1 MRFAGFASLILIVGA
16 LALSQFVPAL
26 AAADD
31 RDAAGYAED
40 ARGLA
45 GLIRDNYAYLDDL
58 PHGVM
63 PTSPQ
68 LDAERDAV
76 HDKDS
81 LLRYAEDLTTALAD
95 HHAMTGSSFKDDWA
109 IVPSYADIWIVKAG
123 DAYVVDAVKDDSVA
137 ERAGVR
143 AGARLTRV
151 DGQPIDA
158 AVTTFWAR
166 LGLQPVGER
175 AAYAARVLAA
185 GRRDRARALTFTDA
199 QGERTFTLD
208 SVYKDRPD
216 RPALT
221 ISTAKRQTVIR
232 FNNSIGDR
240 ATIAAFDAAMAKL
253 PPRAPVEIDV
263 SDTPSGGESSIARA
277 VMGWFV
283 TKPMPYQMHQLPS
296 EERETGIT
304 RQWVEYVL
312 PRAGKYHPGPVSV
325 KVGRWTGSMGEG
337 IAVGFMALGKPV
349 CGTRMAGLKGAVYDF
364 DLPKSGLRVKFPA
377 ERIYTVAGEPRHQV
391 VPPRCGRD

>member
-1 MRFAGFASLILIVGA
+1 MRFAGFATIVLIAGA

-26 AAADD
+26 AADD

-58 PHGVM
+58 PRGVM
-63 PTSPQ
+63 PTSQQ

-81 LLRYAEDLTTALAD
+81 LLRYAEDLMTALAD

-123 DAYVVDAVKDDSVA
+123 EAYVVDAVKDDSVA

-158 AVTTFWAR
+158 AITAFWAR

-185 GRRDRARALTFTDA
+185 GRRDRSRVLTFTDA
-199 QGERTFTLD
+199 QGERTLTLD

-221 ISTAKRQTVIR
+221 IRTAKRETVIR

-364 DLPKSGLRVKFPA
+364 DLPKSGLRVKFPV
-377 ERIYTVAGEPRHQV
+377 ERIFTVAGEPRHQV